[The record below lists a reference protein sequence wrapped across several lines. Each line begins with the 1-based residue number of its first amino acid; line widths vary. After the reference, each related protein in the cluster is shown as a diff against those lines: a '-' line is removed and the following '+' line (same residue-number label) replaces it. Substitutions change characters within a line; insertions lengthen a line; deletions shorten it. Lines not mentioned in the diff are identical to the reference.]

1 MAELLSPDYSKS
13 KNLSLHALVEL
24 FDRYWTETLEAYQ
37 SRDGNRVH
45 VADVARLKD
54 YLGDLE
60 KAISYEEGRDT
71 LDLTHASNMAYAIP
85 EATVPQKENFQN
97 IFWYQHAM
105 TMYTIRRHLVECQSR
120 DQAQGFHPDDVIR
133 WRALFAD
140 RVAFFD
146 DYVAGAEPIDLPQ
159 STSNATY
166 HTEDIVDH
174 TPGDTG
180 YVEQN

>member
-1 MAELLSPDYSKS
+1 MADLISPDYSRT

-45 VADVARLKD
+45 DADVKRLKE
-54 YLGDLE
+54 YLADLE
-60 KAISYEEGRDT
+60 SAIAYEEGRDD
-71 LDLTHASNMAYAIP
+71 LDLPHGSNMAFAMP
-85 EATVPQKENFQN
+85 EATEPQKENFQN

-105 TMYTIRRHLVECQSR
+105 TMFVIRRHMIECQSR
-120 DQAQGFHPDDVIR
+120 DQAQGFHPQDIVR
-133 WRALFAD
+133 WRKLFQD
-140 RVAFFD
+140 RINFFD
-146 DYVAGAEPIDLPQ
+146 NYVAKAQPIDLPQ

-166 HTEDIVDH
+166 HTEDLVDH

-180 YVEQN
+180 YVE